1 MLRAG
6 TRSAHNFRRALGLSI
21 VERRPAPRLECAKK
35 LRNASAVDCAQQ
47 QEEKLI
53 KKSRLVVSM
62 GLCIAL
68 TGSAFAFAT
77 GATDN
82 QPAVDGQITPTKLDK
97 KKYKPISLFSGVRT
111 TFPGGSPN
119 GTQSNAVSE
128 FISYPKNIKFDFD
141 AGSVCTTLPPSGST
155 TQQARDACP
164 ADSYLGAG
172 VAEVQGPGIAP
183 ITDIVV
189 SVFRGPD
196 KNGIQLHTYSP
207 TLGQAA
213 PTVLGQ
219 IVSSGKGGEFGQA
232 LSVPHAPETGALAI
246 TKFNANIEK
255 SSKAVTAVCK
265 DKTMTFQRDTT
276 WADGTTSTSNT
287 TQNCTQKKPKKHHHK

>member
-77 GATDN
+77 G
-82 QPAVDGQITPTKLDK
+82 
-97 KKYKPISLFSGVRT
+97 
-111 TFPGGSPN
+111 
-119 GTQSNAVSE
+119 
-128 FISYPKNIKFDFD
+128 D